1 MTPIENDR
9 YMGQADITLGKRFGA
24 SKRWGV
30 IMSAGYDY
38 NGRGINDIEP
48 IPDLNPDGTATPY
61 YDSIDLREYRYQ
73 RLRWGGTMGA
83 DYKVSDH
90 STLAAHFI
98 LSDFKDWG
106 DKWTYTVQT
115 DAKPKFKYS
124 IRRPDFMIG
133 SLSLGGNHILRQQV
147 VHLGFLCIAF
157 ARAQR
162 RRQSGRRLR
171 CQQRVEKRAIG
182 QLRLRRRP
190 EWRPLPSA
198 VGGALHDSEHVEP
211 G

>member
-1 MTPIENDR
+1 MNDR
-9 YMGQADITLGKRFGA
+9 YMGLVGFTLGKRFGA

-30 IMSAGYDY
+30 IVGASYDY
-38 NGRGINDIEP
+38 NGRGYNDIEP
-48 IPDLNPDGTATPY
+48 APDLNPNDITSTTPY
-61 YDSIDLREYRYQ
+61 YDNLTLREYRHQ

-83 DYKVSDH
+83 DYKLSDH
-90 STLAAHFI
+90 SSSGRSLPPLRLQGLGRQVD
-98 LSDFKDWG
+98 LSRS
-106 DKWTYTVQT
+106 QT
-115 DAKPKFKYS
+115 DGKPKFKYS

-147 VHLGFLCIAF
+147 VHLGLLCLAL
-157 ARAQR
+157 ARTQR

-171 CQQRVEKRAIG
+171 RQQRVEERAIG

-190 EWRPLPSA
+190 QWRPLPSA
-198 VGGALHDSEHVEP
+198 VVRALHGAEHRQP

>member
-1 MTPIENDR
+1 MTSSR
-9 YMGQADITLGKRFGA
+9 LRTLTPT
-24 SKRWGV
+24 
-30 IMSAGYDY
+30 DHQ
-38 NGRGINDIEP
+38 P
-48 IPDLNPDGTATPY
+48 TPY

-90 STLAAHFI
+90 STLAAHFL

-115 DAKPKFKYS
+115 DDKPKFKYS

-133 SLSLGGNHILRQQV
+133 SLSLGGNHTYGNKWFTWGSSVSRSRELNAGGNPGGAFDRQ
-147 VHLGFLCIAF
+147 L
-157 ARAQR
+157 
-162 RRQSGRRLR
+162 
-171 CQQRVEKRAIG
+171 RVEERAIG

-198 VGGALHDSEHVEP
+198 VVAELHGAEHRQP